1 MAHEFSAANLF
12 NLSGQ
17 VAVVTGGGT
26 GLGLSQAKALAANGA
41 KVYITGR
48 RKEVLDK
55 AVEEGGVFP
64 SGGSLHALPMDVTKR
79 ESILEGVKVVAK
91 EGYLSLLV
99 NNAGIAKGK
108 EKNLSKS
115 KSRGVEA
122 YSKAMLAFSEEA
134 FETVYNTNVASPW
147 FVTGA
152 FLPLLV
158 KAKAAN
164 APAAGALYLQSVI
177 NLTSI
182 SAFTKGDQDGQ
193 EIYNSSKA
201 ALVSLTDMMATEF
214 ADPAID
220 IRVNSIAP
228 GLFPSEMTT
237 GFPDPNNRE
246 AHLAMGYVTGRP
258 GLPSE
263 MAQTVLFLAANHFIY
278 GQHLIVDGGYLV
290 KNR

>member
-1 MAHEFSAANLF
+1 MSHEFSAAKLF
-12 NLSGQ
+12 DLSGQ

-48 RKEVLDK
+48 RKEVLEK
-55 AVEEGGVFP
+55 AVEDAGGVFP

-79 ESILEGVKVVAK
+79 ESILEGVKAVEK
-91 EGYLSLLV
+91 DGFLSLLV

-115 KSRGVEA
+115 KSQGIEA

-158 KAKAAN
+158 KAKAAK
-164 APAAGALYLQSVI
+164 APAAGASVI

-182 SAFTKGDQDGQ
+182 SAFTRGDQDGQ

-201 ALVSLTDMMATEF
+201 ALVSLTNMMATEF

-237 GFPDPNNRE
+237 GFPDPSDRE

-258 GLPSE
+258 GLLSE
-263 MAQTVLFLAANHFIY
+263 MAQTVLYLAANHFVY
-278 GQHLIVDGGYLV
+278 GQHLIIDGGYLV